1 LTACSRSE
9 KLPLS
14 FAQERMWFI
23 NQMDQDSS
31 AYHISMALHLIG
43 ALDVQALEQSLSEII
58 RRHEVL
64 RTTFMNQ
71 GGQPVQIIAENA
83 EFVLPVIDFTVKGG
97 LPDKAEVRK
106 LAKKEAQRPFD
117 LSRDLLL
124 RASLVR
130 LGAEDHGLFL
140 IMHHIVSDAWSMRI
154 LFHELS
160 SLYAAYTRH
169 EAAQLPP
176 LPIQYADFATWQ
188 RAWLAGEALEEQ
200 LAYWKEQL
208 QDAPAMLELPADR
221 SRPAIQS
228 GAGATLPFVFSKK
241 LSDGLTEL
249 SRREGAT
256 LFMTL
261 LAAFQTLLYR

>member
-1 LTACSRSE
+1 MQLVSRVRQTFSIELPLRTVFEESTLGRLAQRVEATSTHTKTAPLTACSRSE

-83 EFVLPVIDFTVKGG
+83 EFVLPVIDLTVRGG

-106 LAKKEAQRPFD
+106 LAKKEAQRSFD

-130 LGAEDHGLFL
+130 LGAEDYGHGDESG
-140 IMHHIVSDAWSMRI
+140 VS
-154 LFHELS
+154 
-160 SLYAAYTRH
+160 
-169 EAAQLPP
+169 Q
-176 LPIQYADFATWQ
+176 
-188 RAWLAGEALEEQ
+188 
-200 LAYWKEQL
+200 
-208 QDAPAMLELPADR
+208 
-221 SRPAIQS
+221 
-228 GAGATLPFVFSKK
+228 
-241 LSDGLTEL
+241 
-249 SRREGAT
+249 
-256 LFMTL
+256 
-261 LAAFQTLLYR
+261 